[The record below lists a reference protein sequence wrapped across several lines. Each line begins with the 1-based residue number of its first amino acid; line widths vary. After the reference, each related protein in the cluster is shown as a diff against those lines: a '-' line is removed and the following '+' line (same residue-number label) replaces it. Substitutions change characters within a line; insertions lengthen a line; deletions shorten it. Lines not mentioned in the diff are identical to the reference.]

1 MKQITVVLF
10 LIFTTTAVAQEKKQ
24 DFQPVNTSF
33 ILEKIAKT
41 NPGTWSLSKNSDVRH
56 YGITDE
62 EFFTNFGND
71 RKGKIGATEKVPNT
85 DKIGLN
91 YTAIHALIKENK
103 ELKKDLETM
112 EENLKSYEESFF
124 ELQENYTN
132 LLKNLD
138 KIQKAADMEQVVK
151 EMEMRIT
158 DLEEKIEELEK

>member
-1 MKQITVVLF
+1 MKQILVFLF
-10 LIFTTTAVAQEKKQ
+10 ATLSTMAFTQEKKQ

-33 ILEKIAKT
+33 ILSKIAKT
-41 NPGTWSLSKNSDVRH
+41 NPGTWSLSKNSDTRH

-62 EFFTNFGND
+62 EFFINFGND
-71 RKGKIGATEKVPNT
+71 RKGKIGKKQAVPNT
-85 DKIGLN
+85 DKIGFN
-91 YTAIHALIKENK
+91 YTAIHALIKQNN
-103 ELKKDLETM
+103 ELKKELETM

-138 KIQKAADMEQVVK
+138 KVEKAAEMEQIVK